1 MHDLH
6 NHFIIDITPKNMNV
20 NNYLSRNNKRIS
32 KHDKIKPKDKDVR
45 RTGHDSFLIHQNM
58 IQG

>member
-32 KHDKIKPKDKDVR
+32 KHDKMKQIK
-45 RTGHDSFLIHQNM
+45 T
-58 IQG
+58 

>member
-1 MHDLH
+1 
-6 NHFIIDITPKNMNV
+6 MNV
-20 NNYLSRNNKRIS
+20 NNFLSRNNKRIS
-32 KHDKIKPKDKDVR
+32 KHDKVKPKDKDVR

>member
-1 MHDLH
+1 
-6 NHFIIDITPKNMNV
+6 MNV

-32 KHDKIKPKDKDVR
+32 KHDKMKQKDKDVR
-45 RTGHDSFLIHQNM
+45 RTGHGSFTHDSFLIHQNM